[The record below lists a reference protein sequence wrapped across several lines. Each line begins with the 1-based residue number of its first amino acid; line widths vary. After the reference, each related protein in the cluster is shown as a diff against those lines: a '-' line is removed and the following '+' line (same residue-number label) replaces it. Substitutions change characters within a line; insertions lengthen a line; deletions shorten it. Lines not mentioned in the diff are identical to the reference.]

1 MSQVSAAGPSHK
13 PDSSSVCVYEKLT
26 SEKWWFHLLWPWP
39 TYQTRK
45 WTFHYVKPGC
55 AAAAAP
61 RQRQHWKT
69 GCAKIFIAWHTAP
82 VHGITASLF
91 CCQVYYLLWGSRLR
105 RGASGLPFKNSE
117 GRVER
122 TTTQQQNSDY
132 NEYCVVGSRRCVNST
147 GFLICQFLELC
158 LWSCCQACQI
168 DVLQR
173 LCLPRILILFLFH
186 DTIQNW
192 LESFFDSISRLCFVF
207 KKKIQRSNFRPTFSH
222 SLVGFSFS

>member
-1 MSQVSAAGPSHK
+1 MASQHH
-13 PDSSSVCVYEKLT
+13 
-26 SEKWWFHLLWPWP
+26 F
-39 TYQTRK
+39 
-45 WTFHYVKPGC
+45 
-55 AAAAAP
+55 
-61 RQRQHWKT
+61 
-69 GCAKIFIAWHTAP
+69 
-82 VHGITASLF
+82 F